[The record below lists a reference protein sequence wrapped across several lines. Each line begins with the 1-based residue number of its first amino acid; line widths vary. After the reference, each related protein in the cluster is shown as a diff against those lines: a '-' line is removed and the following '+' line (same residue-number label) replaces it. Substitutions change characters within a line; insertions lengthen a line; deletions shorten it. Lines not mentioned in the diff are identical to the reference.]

1 MGESF
6 LENKIGKN
14 NGKENEYM
22 RGKQTKNV
30 NVEIHMLQNFTLT
43 NLNRDLTNAPKMCQ
57 FGGVKR
63 SRVSSQCKARAT
75 RMHDFFIRAIQ
86 EAQGDLG
93 VRTKRLAGAIA
104 KKLAERLL
112 ETNDFRSELGSL
124 QGKTEEEIQFIAEE
138 KVEPAANAVLHLIGL
153 TPKGVEVAD
162 SDSDTDDQESAQQQA
177 EYLLYVGKGDITALA
192 KLAADNRKKLDAL
205 AKSIDM
211 AIRSI
216 ETTKTGK
223 AKKKD
228 TRKTIESLDGFDD
241 LEKIFKPLLRK
252 KDQKGKTAYAADIA
266 LRGRMIANDKDMNVD
281 SASQIAHMIGTSR
294 LRVDNDFFTAV
305 DDLLPSA
312 ESGAGMMGDLGMTSA
327 CYYSYASVDVRTL
340 YDNLGNDMGL
350 LKATIK
356 GFLESFY
363 GSFPSGKQN
372 STAGFN
378 YPCYVRI
385 VVKGKNLPMNLA
397 NAFQKPVVPD
407 VQSSLEEASIVAF
420 ESRLEQE
427 RKMHGALAGFDAIII
442 QRVATV
448 YPDLVK
454 DTTDRLL
461 ADSTSKAIEDVC
473 DAVEKEYANA

>member
-1 MGESF
+1 
-6 LENKIGKN
+6 
-14 NGKENEYM
+14 M

-75 RMHDFFIRAIQ
+75 RMHDFFVKAIR

-104 KKLAERLL
+104 KELSERLL
-112 ETNDFRSELGSL
+112 ETNDFRSELGPL
-124 QGKTEEEIQFIAEE
+124 QEKTKEEIQRIAEE

-153 TPKGVEVAD
+153 TPKGVNVAD
-162 SDSDTDDQESAQQQA
+162 SDSDTTDQESAGQQA
-177 EYLLYVGKGDITALA
+177 EYLLYVGKSDITSLA
-192 KLAADNRKKLDAL
+192 KLAADNRKKLNDL
-205 AKSIDM
+205 AKNIDA
-211 AIRSI
+211 AIRSQ

-228 TRKTIESLDGFDD
+228 TRKIIEKLDGFED
-241 LEKIFKPLLRK
+241 LEKVFKPLLRR
-252 KDQKGKTAYAADIA
+252 KDQKGRTAYAADIA

-281 SASQIAHMIGTSR
+281 SASQIAHMIGTSK
-294 LRVDNDFFTAV
+294 LRIDNDFFTAV
-305 DDLLPSA
+305 DDLLPSG

-327 CYYSYASVDVRTL
+327 CYYSYANVEVRTL
-340 YDNLGNDMGL
+340 YKNLGNDVGL

-407 VQSSLEEASIVAF
+407 VQLSLEEASIAAL
-420 ESRLEQE
+420 ESRLQQE
-427 RKMHGALAGFDAIII
+427 RKMHGSLAGFDAIITE
-442 QRVATV
+442 RVATL

-454 DTTDRLL
+454 DMSDRLV
-461 ADSTSKAIEDVC
+461 ADSASKAIEDVC
-473 DAVEKEYANA
+473 NAVEKEYANA